1 MDRKKLL
8 LYYNKAK
15 DEYEHFKPTL
25 MKAYKY
31 IQYNNKS
38 WNTNND
44 ANYDIGIRTDNKT
57 YATYISQY
65 TSEFANNL
73 ANAIFPYGVKFFNLT
88 YDNEEISDIEKKTL
102 NKISDLVFHSLLE
115 SNFYQEITK
124 SFKDIAIGTGA
135 LLMNY
140 NTNEK
145 KIYFKALPSNKV
157 FFLEDDSGLCNYVF
171 RHLGI
176 LSAEDRERLY
186 PTIDFKERGNLELIE
201 YIIPDYDGKKKRF
214 KHCITDHQFSNIY
227 LEQYWDNNP
236 FIIFRWNTYTEE
248 NIGRGILIENLATLN
263 LINKMEEDVL
273 KATELTISPPFIT
286 NDPTLL
292 DMNKGLDFSP
302 GSLIKLSMNSEMKQL
317 QTVNNLPFA
326 IEHIQMKYQEVINA
340 LGIRPLSDMNSKE
353 MTATEVTARLNQ
365 QINILGGFA
374 NRHIRELIQP
384 ILYRAIELLIIAN
397 RINKDDVKGHV
408 IKYENPIT
416 KLNSQIQAQG
426 LLNALGQLNA
436 IGGQQGQAVINST
449 IKRGSIAENLVMKA
463 TGIDPSYYNS
473 AEQIDNNLQQIETA
487 QQQQQFLQLQA
498 NNPNLQQIMGG

>member
-1 MDRKKLL
+1 
-8 LYYNKAK
+8 
-15 DEYEHFKPTL
+15 
-25 MKAYKY
+25 
-31 IQYNNKS
+31 
-38 WNTNND
+38 
-44 ANYDIGIRTDNKT
+44 
-57 YATYISQY
+57 
-65 TSEFANNL
+65 
-73 ANAIFPYGVKFFNLT
+73 
-88 YDNEEISDIEKKTL
+88 
-102 NKISDLVFHSLLE
+102 
-115 SNFYQEITK
+115 
-124 SFKDIAIGTGA
+124 
-135 LLMNY
+135 
-140 NTNEK
+140 
-145 KIYFKALPSNKV
+145 
-157 FFLEDDSGLCNYVF
+157 
-171 RHLGI
+171 
-176 LSAEDRERLY
+176 
-186 PTIDFKERGNLELIE
+186 
-201 YIIPDYDGKKKRF
+201 
-214 KHCITDHQFSNIY
+214 
-227 LEQYWDNNP
+227 
-236 FIIFRWNTYTEE
+236 
-248 NIGRGILIENLATLN
+248 
-263 LINKMEEDVL
+263 
-273 KATELTISPPFIT
+273 
-286 NDPTLL
+286 
-292 DMNKGLDFSP
+292 
-302 GSLIKLSMNSEMKQL
+302 
-317 QTVNNLPFA
+317 
-326 IEHIQMKYQEVINA
+326 MKYQEVINA